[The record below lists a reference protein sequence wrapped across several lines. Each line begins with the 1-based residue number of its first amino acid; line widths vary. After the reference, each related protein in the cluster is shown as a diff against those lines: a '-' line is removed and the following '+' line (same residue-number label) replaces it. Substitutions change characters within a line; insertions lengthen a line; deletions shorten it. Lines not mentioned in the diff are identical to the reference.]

1 MNHFYFF
8 YSRQN
13 KLRRISRKQRV
24 EIRDSTIQYCMNKNH
39 SKTTYFKVLCTRYLI
54 FSTMYSAKKNHKL
67 ILLFAKSSSWN
78 KVCALAESKN
88 TSKNMKITWTFLF
101 LQIKIILTSSSLDW
115 RLSTGAVCAFLKSY
129 LTKYQSATH
138 FT

>member
-1 MNHFYFF
+1 MLTIEHNVHISRFPLPENVLNTQCLIAIRTCTFFQKRENCLNFNGFKCKKARNNLIENLCRGIYFF

-67 ILLFAKSSSWN
+67 ILLFAKSSS
-78 KVCALAESKN
+78 
-88 TSKNMKITWTFLF
+88 
-101 LQIKIILTSSSLDW
+101 
-115 RLSTGAVCAFLKSY
+115 
-129 LTKYQSATH
+129 
-138 FT
+138 